1 MLTLALLTVS
11 TAQGE
16 VLSKKKSKK
25 KQKKRYG
32 LSLTEKRRVA
42 D

>member
-1 MLTLALLTVS
+1 MNKTLTILILALLTVS

-16 VLSKKKSKK
+16 VLSKMKSKK

-32 LSLTEKRRVA
+32 LSR
-42 D
+42 